1 MRHIN
6 KIICIVIL
14 FSMLIS
20 ACGNNAENAITKW
33 QEQYDL
39 GMSYLEEGD
48 YEQAIVA
55 FTAAIELDPKQI
67 DTYIKIADIYLIDDN
82 FDLALKILQQGL
94 EATDNDA
101 TLFEKFTE
109 VEGKKEV
116 KEMKT
121 IITQQSLVFSVD
133 EIVLGETDIAV
144 AKSAYGKREY
154 AKSNLMQDDEFDTVY
169 TCFGMDMPIPEGYE
183 ENEFGF
189 LFAAP
194 VKNGIIDEIQSQ
206 DEALLCFGTIKV
218 GDSLNDVLELFNIE
232 KYEKVIIQ
240 GLKIETDNNKTLEI
254 TNHENRTTFKYRQDD
269 KMAWITVDNEKDK
282 IHSISMSM
290 EE

>member
-1 MRHIN
+1 MIKN
-6 KIICIVIL
+6 KILICIGLVFL
-14 FSMLIS
+14 LVG
-20 ACGNNAENAITKW
+20 CTKNTQLAW

-39 GMSYLEEGD
+39 GMQYLEAGD

-55 FTAAIELDPKQI
+55 FTAAIELDQRQI
-67 DTYIKIADIYLIDDN
+67 DTYIRIADIYLIDDN

-94 EATDNDA
+94 EATDNNA
-101 TLFEKFTE
+101 TLLEKFTE
-109 VEGKKEV
+109 VEGKKEA
-116 KEMKT
+116 KEMKE

-144 AKSAYGKREY
+144 AKSAYGSREY
-154 AKSNLMQDDEFDTVY
+154 AKSNLMNDDEFDTVY
-169 TCFGMDMPIPEGYE
+169 TCFGLDTPIPEGYE

-194 VKNGIIDEIQSQ
+194 VKNGIINEIQSL
-206 DEALLCFGTIKV
+206 DEALLCFGKIKV

-254 TNHENRTTFKYRQDD
+254 TNHENRTTFKYQQDD

-290 EE
+290 KE